1 MNYLPE
7 EGGKRMLVAAL
18 YILLGGVFAFVML
31 KYVLDLFLPFV
42 IAWLV
47 ALAVHPV
54 IVFINKKTKIPLR
67 LLSIVFV
74 LLVLTLLGALI
85 FLICDRLLYEIRSFA
100 EMLEQ
105 NSEMWINKIL
115 GKVHILL
122 DRLPF
127 LRDFGNDEEL
137 LAMAGDIAKKMLT
150 DLTAD
155 IPNMLGKIIVK
166 LPNILFVSLILIMA
180 AYYFCA
186 DFSTVNSYML
196 SFLPQKARGRLRDV
210 KAVMMKTGVKLLKGY
225 LLTMALTFLQLL
237 IGFSMLGIN
246 YAFTLALITALIDV
260 LPVVG
265 VGTVLVP
272 WAIVKLVIG
281 STYQGFGL
289 LIIFAVVSVVREI
302 LEPKIIGQSIGLH
315 PLATLVSMYVG
326 LRICGLI
333 GILAGPVIV
342 MAVNSILPNRQSP
355 EAG

>member
-7 EGGKRMLVAAL
+7 EGYKRVLTVSL
-18 YILLGGVFAFVML
+18 YIVLGCVFAFVML

-54 IVFINKKTKIPLR
+54 IIFIHKKTKIPIR

-74 LLVLTLLGALI
+74 LLVLTLIGALI
-85 FLICDRLLYEIRSFA
+85 FLICDRLLYEIKNFA

-105 NSEMWINKIL
+105 NSGAWINKIID
-115 GKVHILL
+115 KTNILL

-127 LRDFGNDEEL
+127 LREFGNDEEL
-137 LAMAGDIAKKMLT
+137 LAMAGSIAKNMLT
-150 DLTAD
+150 DFTAD
-155 IPNMLGKIIVK
+155 IPDMLGKIIVK

-186 DFSTVNSYML
+186 DFSTVNSYIL
-196 SFLPQKARGRLRDV
+196 NFLPSKMRKNLRDA
-210 KAVMMKTGVKLLKGY
+210 KAGMVSTGIKVIKGY
-225 LLTMALTFLQLL
+225 LLTMVLTFLQLF
-237 IGFSMLGIN
+237 IGFSMLKIE
-246 YAFTLALITALIDV
+246 YAFTLALITALVDV

-272 WAIVKLVIG
+272 WAIVKLIIG

-326 LRICGLI
+326 LKICGLI

-342 MAVNSILPNRQSP
+342 MALNSLLSGRLSP
-355 EAG
+355 KTD